1 MRRSDVSKYN
11 GPALI
16 ISNNKLRVYLMKL
29 IKVTALLILAFT
41 LSACGDSP
49 PSTSEAPATVA
60 PPAEPANE
68 SEIVLTNGVKTK
80 RIEGFGGVI
89 AEKYDDSQEWWAPY
103 ETPNEDAPNVII
115 FLLDDVGFAQVGSF
129 GGLIETPTIDQLAS
143 NGLRF
148 NNFHTTALCSPS
160 RASLMAGRN
169 PHSIGLGSHA
179 LTAMGFPGYNAIMP
193 ESAKSVANYLEESG
207 YINYALGKWDHTPL
221 YEVSQVGPFDRW
233 PSGEGFHHAY
243 TFMAADVHQFV
254 PVMWND
260 HTPEPYHKSVH
271 LDQDL
276 ADRAIEWITGHKSI
290 KPDLPFMMLWASGSM
305 HSPHHAPDSH
315 IDKYRGKFDMGW
327 DKAREEIIARQ
338 KELGIIPADTEL
350 TKRIDEIPAWDSLPA
365 EERELYARQME
376 VFAAQME
383 WVDLQ
388 IGRVVAELE
397 RIGELDNT
405 LIFVTADNGA
415 SGEGGLAGTFN
426 ETYVLNGLPTPL
438 EANLGHL
445 EDWGRENT
453 YPHYHAGWAMAGN
466 TPFRYF
472 KQSEHRG
479 GQQDHLVVHWP
490 NGIKAKGEIRDQYH
504 HISDIAPT
512 ILEAAGVEVPEVYHG
527 VKQQPMDG
535 VSMIYAFDAA
545 DAPNRKQRQ
554 YYEMFGNRAIWVDG
568 WKAVTLHAN
577 RMPWDLAVTL
587 PFDQD
592 EWELYNVAEDFSESR
607 NLADE
612 NPEKLAELVA
622 IFDEEAWKYNVYPLY
637 DDMIKRIGAQQDRL
651 FGDQKEFV
659 YFAPGAVRIAEK
671 SSAPVKNR
679 AHTIEAT
686 LERKGGEQGVI
697 VAVGGMTGGYT
708 MFVKNNRLYYDYN
721 YLDGVHYI
729 LESPPLTGGA
739 TNVKF
744 SFTKTREFGGNGELY
759 INGELVDEVEMPLM
773 HVSTYS
779 LAETFDVG
787 RDTGTQ
793 VSRMYTDPF
802 AYNGEL
808 DRVIFQV
815 SNDNTVPPRMLPPAA
830 YR

>member
-1 MRRSDVSKYN
+1 MTKPSVAVLLAACLLSSCSSDTQRDSRRS
-11 GPALI
+11 
-16 ISNNKLRVYLMKL
+16 
-29 IKVTALLILAFT
+29 
-41 LSACGDSP
+41 
-49 PSTSEAPATVA
+49 
-60 PPAEPANE
+60 
-68 SEIVLTNGVKTK
+68 EIAVVDGVKQK
-80 RIEGFGGVI
+80 AVEGFGGVI
-89 AEKYDDSQEWWAPY
+89 AERYEDSEEWWEPEARPR
-103 ETPNEDAPNVII
+103 EDAPNVII

-129 GGLIETPTIDQLAS
+129 GGLIETPNIDRLAA
-143 NGLRF
+143 NGLRY

-193 ESAKSVANYLEESG
+193 ASAKSVANYLQEHG
-207 YINYALGKWDHTPL
+207 YVNYALGKWDHTPL

-233 PSGEGFHHAY
+233 PSGEGFDHAY

-260 HTPEPYHKSVH
+260 HTPEPYRKSVH

-276 ADRAIEWITGHKSI
+276 ADRAIDWITGHKSI

-327 DKAREEIIARQ
+327 DRAREQILQRQ
-338 KELGIIPADTEL
+338 IERGVVPDGTGLTERIP
-350 TKRIDEIPAWDSLPA
+350 EIPAWDSLSP
-365 EERELYARQME
+365 EEQALYARQME

-388 IGRVVAELE
+388 IGRIVDELT

-426 ETYVLNGLPTPL
+426 ETYVLNGLQTPL
-438 EANLGHL
+438 EANLRAQA
-445 EDWGRENT
+445 DWGRANT

-479 GQQDHLVVHWP
+479 GQHDALVVHWP
-490 NGIKAKGEIRDQYH
+490 NAIEATGEVRSQYH
-504 HISDIAPT
+504 HIADIGPT
-512 ILEAAGVEVPEVYHG
+512 IMEAVGIEVPEEYHG
-527 VKQQPMDG
+527 VPQQPMDG
-535 VSMIYAFDAA
+535 VSMMYSFDDA

-554 YYEMFGNRAIWVDG
+554 YYEMFGNRAIWADG

-577 RMPWDLAVTL
+577 RMPWDVNVVL
-587 PFDQD
+587 PFEED
-592 EWELYNVAEDFSESR
+592 EWELYHVAEDFSEST
-607 NLADE
+607 NVAAD
-612 NPEKLAELVA
+612 NPDKLAELVA
-622 IFDEEAWKYNVYPLY
+622 MFDEEAWKYNVYPLY
-637 DDMIKRIGAQQDRL
+637 DDMIKRLAAQQDRL
-651 FGDQKEFV
+651 FGDQKDFV
-659 YFAPGAVRIAEK
+659 YYAPGAVRIAEK

-679 AHTIEAT
+679 AHTIET
-686 LERKGGEQGVI
+686 QIDLQGGEAGVI

-708 MFVKNNRLYYDYN
+708 MFIKNNRLYYDYN
-721 YLDGVHYI
+721 FLDGVHYV
-729 LESPPLTGGA
+729 LESPPLPSGRT
-739 TNVKF
+739 TMRFNF
-744 SFTKTREFGGNGELY
+744 IKTQPFGGIGELY
-759 INGELVDEVEMPLM
+759 VNDEKVDEVEMPQM
-773 HVSTYS
+773 HISTYS

-787 RDTGTQ
+787 MDTGTQ
-793 VSRMYTDPF
+793 VSDMYDDPF
-802 AYNGEL
+802 EFNGLL
-808 DRVIFQV
+808 DRVIFVV
-815 SNDNTVPPRMLPPAA
+815 SDENTVPPRDLPAV
-830 YR
+830 YY

>member
-1 MRRSDVSKYN
+1 MTRFPSFV
-11 GPALI
+11 
-16 ISNNKLRVYLMKL
+16 
-29 IKVTALLILAFT
+29 ILVVCIA
-41 LSACGDSP
+41 LSAFGSAPETASAADSDSAAAP
-49 PSTSEAPATVA
+49 EA
-60 PPAEPANE
+60 
-68 SEIVLTNGVKTK
+68 EIKMVDGVKK
-80 RIEGFGGVI
+80 KFVPGFGGVI
-89 AEKYDDSQEWWAPY
+89 AEKYEDSEEWWAEYKVPK
-103 ETPNEDAPNVII
+103 PDAPNVII

-129 GGLIETPTIDQLAS
+129 GGMIETPNIDALAN

-179 LTAMGFPGYNAIMP
+179 LTAMGFPGYNAVMP
-193 ESAKSVANYLEESG
+193 ESAKSVANYLAEEG

-233 PSGEGFHHAY
+233 PSGEGFQHAY

-260 HTPEPYHKSVH
+260 HTPEPYRKSVH

-290 KPDLPFMMLWASGSM
+290 KPNLPFMMLWASGSM

-315 IDKYRGKFDMGW
+315 IDKYKGKFDMGW
-327 DKAREEIIARQ
+327 DKAREMILERQ
-338 KELGIIPADTEL
+338 KELGIIPPNTML
-350 TKRIDEIPAWDSLPA
+350 TKRIDVIPAWDSLP
-365 EERELYARQME
+365 EEEKKLYARQME

-388 IGRVVAELE
+388 IGRVVKELE

-426 ETYVLNGLPTPL
+426 ETYVLNGLQTPMQD
-438 EANLGHL
+438 NLDNL
-445 EDWGRENT
+445 ADWGRENT

-479 GQQDHLVVHWP
+479 GQHDHLVVHWP
-490 NGIKAKGEIRDQYH
+490 KGIKAKGEIRSQYH
-504 HISDIAPT
+504 HITDIAPT
-512 ILEAAGVEVPEVYHG
+512 IMEAAGIGVPEEYHG
-527 VKQQPMDG
+527 VEQKPMDG
-535 VSMIYAFDAA
+535 VSMMYAFNNP
-545 DAPNRKQRQ
+545 DAPNAKQRQ

-568 WKAVTLHAN
+568 WKAVTIHAN
-577 RMPWDLAVTL
+577 RMPWELAVTL
-587 PFDQD
+587 PFDKD
-592 EWELYNVAEDFSESR
+592 KWELYNVEEDFSEA
-607 NLADE
+607 NDLAHE
-612 NPEKLAELVA
+612 NPEKLAELIA
-622 IFDEEAWKYNVYPLY
+622 IFDEEAWNYNVYPLY
-637 DDMIKRIGAQQDRL
+637 DDMIQRVGKQQDRL
-651 FGDQKEFV
+651 FGDQTEFV

-679 AHTIEAT
+679 AHTIET
-686 LERKGGEQGVI
+686 QLEIEGGEEGVI
-697 VAVGGMTGGYT
+697 VAVGGMTGGYA
-708 MFVKNNRLYYDYN
+708 MFVKGGKLYYDYN
-721 YLDGVHYI
+721 YLNGVHYI
-729 LESPPLTGGA
+729 LESPQLAAGTID
-739 TNVKF
+739 VKF
-744 SFTKTREFGGNGELY
+744 NFIKTQEYGGIGELY
-759 INGELVDEVEMPLM
+759 INGEKVDEVEMPLM
-773 HVSTYS
+773 HISTYS

-793 VSRMYTDPF
+793 VSTQYTDPF
-802 AYNGEL
+802 PYDGTL
-808 DRVIFQV
+808 DRVIFRIGEGAE
-815 SNDNTVPPRMLPPAA
+815 VPPRTLGTGI
-830 YR
+830 Y

>member
-1 MRRSDVSKYN
+1 MTRI
-11 GPALI
+11 ALFVVAVFGI
-16 ISNNKLRVYLMKL
+16 VLAGI
-29 IKVTALLILAFT
+29 AL
-41 LSACGDSP
+41 
-49 PSTSEAPATVA
+49 
-60 PPAEPANE
+60 PPAQAEI
-68 SEIVLTNGVKTK
+68 EIVDGVKTK
-80 RIEGFGGVI
+80 KVPGFGGVI
-89 AEKYDDSQEWWAPY
+89 AESYEDSKEWWPPY
-103 ETPNEDAPNVII
+103 KEPRPDAPNVII

-129 GGLIETPTIDQLAS
+129 GGLIETPNIDQLAS
-143 NGLRF
+143 NGLRY

-179 LTAMGFPGYNAIMP
+179 LTAMGFPGYNAIVP
-193 ESAKSVANYLEESG
+193 PSAKSVANYLEEEG
-207 YINYALGKWDHTPL
+207 YVNYALGKWDHTPL
-221 YEVSQVGPFDRW
+221 YEVSQIGPHHRW
-233 PSGEGFHHAY
+233 PSDEGFAHAY

-260 HTPEPYHKSVH
+260 HTPEPYRKSVH

-315 IDKYRGKFDMGW
+315 IDKYKGKFDMGW
-327 DKAREEIIARQ
+327 DKAREMILARQ
-338 KELGIIPADTEL
+338 KKLGIVPDNTRLTE
-350 TKRIDEIPAWDSLPA
+350 RIDQIPAWDSLSDK
-365 EERELYARQME
+365 EKSLYARQME

-388 IGRVVAELE
+388 IGRIVNELK

-405 LIFVTADNGA
+405 LIFVTSDNGA

-426 ETYVLNGLPTPL
+426 ETYVLNGLQTPL
-438 EANLGHL
+438 EANYKNQ

-479 GQQDHLVVHWP
+479 GQHDALVVHWP
-490 NGIKAKGEIRDQYH
+490 KGIKAKGEIRNQYH

-512 ILEAAGVEVPEVYHG
+512 IMETVGISVPETYHG

-535 VSMIYAFDAA
+535 TSMLYAFDNA
-545 DAPNRKQRQ
+545 DAPNAKKRQ

-568 WKAVTLHAN
+568 WKAVSLHAK
-577 RMPWDLAVTL
+577 RMPWDVNVVL
-587 PFDQD
+587 PFEQD
-592 EWELYNVAEDFSESR
+592 EWELYHVAEDFSEST
-607 NLADE
+607 NLAKK
-612 NPEKLAELVA
+612 NPEKLQELIE

-651 FGDQKEFV
+651 FGDKKEFI
-659 YFAPGAVRIAEK
+659 YFAPGAIRIAEK

-679 AHTIEAT
+679 AHNIET
-686 LERKGGEQGVI
+686 RIDFTGSEEGVI
-697 VAVGGMTGGYT
+697 VACGGMTGGYT
-708 MFVKNNRLYYDYN
+708 MFIKDNRLYFDYN
-721 YLDGVHYI
+721 FLDGVHYI
-729 LESPPLTGGA
+729 LKSPPLPNGKIDL
-739 TNVKF
+739 KF
-744 SFTKTREFGGNGELY
+744 NFIRTKPFGGEGELY
-759 INGELVDEVEMPLM
+759 VNGEKVDEVEMPQM
-773 HVSTYS
+773 HIATYS

-787 RDTGTQ
+787 CDTGTQ
-793 VSRMYTDPF
+793 VSNL
-802 AYNGEL
+802 YNGIFKFNGKL
-808 DRVIFQV
+808 DRVIFTV
-815 SNDNTVPPRMLPPAA
+815 SDDNTVPPRNLPAV
-830 YR
+830 YY

>member
-1 MRRSDVSKYN
+1 MW
-11 GPALI
+11 
-16 ISNNKLRVYLMKL
+16 KL
-29 IKVTALLILAFT
+29 ISVLALFT
-41 LSACGDSP
+41 LAACGG
-49 PSTSEAPATVA
+49 EPAGE
-60 PPAEPANE
+60 AEPANATSEPEFSVSE
-68 SEIVLTNGVKTK
+68 SGVKTK
-80 RIEGFGGVI
+80 NIEGFGGVI
-89 AEKYDDSQEWWAPY
+89 AESYADSQEWWA
-103 ETPNEDAPNVII
+103 EEELPNEDAPNVII

-129 GGLIETPTIDQLAS
+129 GALIDTPNIDRLAD

-160 RASLMAGRN
+160 RATLMAGRN

-193 ESAKSVANYLEESG
+193 ESAKSVANYLQQEG
-207 YINYALGKWDHTPL
+207 YVNYALGKWDHTPL

-233 PSGEGFHHAY
+233 PSGEGFQHAY

-260 HTPEPYHKSVH
+260 HTPEPYRKSVH

-305 HSPHHAPDSH
+305 HSPHHAPDSY
-315 IDKYRGKFDMGW
+315 IDRYAGKFDQGW
-327 DKAREEIIARQ
+327 DVAREEILERQ
-338 KELGIIPADTEL
+338 KALGIVPADTLMTE
-350 TKRIDEIPAWDSLPA
+350 RIDEIPAWDSLPDQ
-365 EERELYARQME
+365 EKKLYARQME

-383 WVDLQ
+383 WVDHQ

-397 RIGELDNT
+397 RIGQLDNT

-426 ETYVLNGLPTPL
+426 ETYVLNGLQTPL
-438 EANLGHL
+438 EANLSHL

-490 NGIKAKGEIRDQYH
+490 DGIEAKGEIRSQYH

-512 ILEAAGVEVPEVYHG
+512 IMQAAGIEVPDEIYG
-527 VKQQPMDG
+527 VEQQPMDG
-535 VSMIYAFDAA
+535 VSMMYAFNDAA
-545 DAPNRKQRQ
+545 APNRKERQ

-577 RMPWDLAVTL
+577 RMPWDVNVVL
-587 PFDQD
+587 PFEND
-592 EWELYNVAEDFSESR
+592 EWELYHVAEDFSEST
-607 NLADE
+607 NLAE
-612 NPEKLAELVA
+612 ANPEKLQELIA

-637 DDMIKRIGAQQDRL
+637 DDMIQRLGAQQDRL
-651 FGDQKEFV
+651 FGDQTEFV
-659 YFAPGAVRIAEK
+659 YFAPGAIRIAEK

-679 AHTIEAT
+679 AHTIET
-686 LERKGGEQGVI
+686 RIDLTGEEEGVI
-697 VAVGGMTGGYT
+697 AAVGGMTGGYT
-708 MFVKNNRLYYDYN
+708 MFIKDHRLYYDYN
-721 YLDGVHYI
+721 FLDGVHYI
-729 LESPPLTGGA
+729 LRSSTLPRGTTDL
-739 TNVKF
+739 KF
-744 SFTKTREFGGNGELY
+744 NFIKTQSFGGTGELY
-759 INGELVDEVEMPLM
+759 VNGEKVDEVEMPQM
-773 HVSTYS
+773 HIATYS
-779 LAETFDVG
+779 LAETFDIG

-793 VSRMYTDPF
+793 VSDLYTGIFKFNAD
-802 AYNGEL
+802 L
-808 DRVIFQV
+808 DRVLVTV
-815 SNDNTVPPRMLPPAA
+815 SDENTVPPRQLPAT
-830 YR
+830 YY

>member
-1 MRRSDVSKYN
+1 MRKYIPILLLSLMMFSCSG
-11 GPALI
+11 GPPEG
-16 ISNNKLRVYLMKL
+16 SE
-29 IKVTALLILAFT
+29 
-41 LSACGDSP
+41 DSIF
-49 PSTSEAPATVA
+49 
-60 PPAEPANE
+60 E
-68 SEIVLTNGVKTK
+68 SSGVKQK
-80 RIEGFGGVI
+80 KVEGFGGVI
-89 AEKYDDSQEWWAPY
+89 AEKYSDSEEWWAP
-103 ETPNEDAPNVII
+103 EKRPPEGAPNVII

-129 GGLIETPTIDQLAS
+129 GALIETPHIDKLAE

-160 RASLMAGRN
+160 RATLMAGRN

-193 ESAKSVANYLEESG
+193 ESAKSVANYLQEHG
-207 YINYALGKWDHTPL
+207 YVNYALGKWDHTPL

-233 PSGEGFHHAY
+233 PSGEGFQHAY
-243 TFMAADVHQFV
+243 TFMAADVHQFI

-260 HTPEPYHKSVH
+260 HTPEPYRKSVH

-315 IDKYRGKFDMGW
+315 IDKYKGKFDMGW
-327 DKAREEIIARQ
+327 DKAREIILERQ
-338 KELGIIPADTEL
+338 KELGIIPADTKL
-350 TKRIDEIPAWDSLPA
+350 TERIDEIPAWDSLST
-365 EERELYARQME
+365 REKSLYARQME

-388 IGRVVAELE
+388 IGRVVEELK

-426 ETYVLNGLPTPL
+426 ETYELNGLQTPL
-438 EANLGHL
+438 EANYGNQ

-479 GQQDHLVVHWP
+479 GQHDHLVVHWP
-490 NGIKAKGEIRDQYH
+490 SGIKAKGEIRNQYH

-512 ILEAAGVEVPEVYHG
+512 IMEAVGIDVPEEYHS
-527 VKQQPMDG
+527 VEQQPMEG
-535 VSMIYAFDAA
+535 VSMAYAFD
-545 DAPNRKQRQ
+545 DEKAPNRKKRQ

-568 WKAVTLHAN
+568 WKAVSLHAT
-577 RMPWDLAVTL
+577 RMPWDVNVVL
-587 PFDQD
+587 PFEDD
-592 EWELYNVAEDFSESR
+592 EWELYHVAEDFSESTD
-607 NLADE
+607 LAE
-612 NPEKLAELVA
+612 EHPEKLQELIK

-637 DDMIKRIGAQQDRL
+637 DDMIKRLGAQQDRL
-651 FGDQKEFV
+651 FGDRKEFI
-659 YFAPGAVRIAEK
+659 YYAPGAVRIAEK

-679 AHTIEAT
+679 AHTIET
-686 LERKGGEQGVI
+686 HLNLKGDEEGVI
-697 VAVGGMTGGYT
+697 VACGGMTGGYT
-708 MFVKNNRLYYDYN
+708 MFIKGDRLYYDYN
-721 YLDGVHYI
+721 FLDGVHYI
-729 LESPPLTGGA
+729 LKSPRLPEGNTDLKFNFILTQQ
-739 TNVKF
+739 
-744 SFTKTREFGGNGELY
+744 FGGKGELFVNGEK
-759 INGELVDEVEMPLM
+759 VDEVEMPQM
-773 HVSTYS
+773 HISTYS

-787 RDTGTQ
+787 LDTGTQ
-793 VSRMYTDPF
+793 VSNLYDGTFEFDG
-802 AYNGEL
+802 NL
-808 DRVIFQV
+808 DRVTFTV
-815 SNDNTVPPRMLPPAA
+815 SDDNTVPPRKLPTAN
-830 YR
+830 Y

>member
-1 MRRSDVSKYN
+1 MW
-11 GPALI
+11 
-16 ISNNKLRVYLMKL
+16 KL
-29 IKVTALLILAFT
+29 ISVLALFT
-41 LSACGDSP
+41 LAACGG
-49 PSTSEAPATVA
+49 
-60 PPAEPANE
+60 EPAGEAERANATGEPEFSVSE
-68 SEIVLTNGVKTK
+68 SGVKSK
-80 RIEGFGGVI
+80 NVEGFGGVI
-89 AEKYDDSQEWWAPY
+89 AESYADSQEWWA
-103 ETPNEDAPNVII
+103 EEELPNEDAPNVII

-129 GGLIETPTIDQLAS
+129 GALIDTPNIDRLAD

-160 RASLMAGRN
+160 RATLMAGRN

-193 ESAKSVANYLEESG
+193 ESAKSVANYLQDAG
-207 YINYALGKWDHTPL
+207 YVNYALGKWDHTPL

-233 PSGEGFHHAY
+233 PSGEGFQHAY

-260 HTPEPYHKSVH
+260 HTPEPYRKSVH

-305 HSPHHAPDSH
+305 HSPHHAPDSI
-315 IDKYRGKFDMGW
+315 IDKYAGKFDQGW
-327 DKAREEIIARQ
+327 DVAREEILERQ
-338 KELGIIPADTEL
+338 KALGIVPADTLMTE
-350 TKRIDEIPAWDSLPA
+350 RIDEIPAWDSLPDQ
-365 EERELYARQME
+365 EKKLYARQME

-383 WVDLQ
+383 WVDHQ

-405 LIFVTADNGA
+405 LIFVTSDNGA

-426 ETYVLNGLPTPL
+426 ETYVLNGLQTPL
-438 EANLGHL
+438 EANLSHL

-490 NGIKAKGEIRDQYH
+490 NGIEAKGEIRSQYH

-512 ILEAAGVEVPEVYHG
+512 IMEAAGIEVPDEIYG
-527 VKQQPMDG
+527 VEQQPMDG
-535 VSMIYAFDAA
+535 VSMMYSFDDAA
-545 DAPNRKQRQ
+545 APNRKERQ

-568 WKAVTLHAN
+568 WKAVTLHGN
-577 RMPWDLAVTL
+577 RMPWDVNVVL
-587 PFDQD
+587 PFEND
-592 EWELYNVAEDFSESR
+592 EWELYHVAEDFSEST
-607 NLADE
+607 NLAE
-612 NPEKLAELVA
+612 ANPEKLQELIG

-637 DDMIKRIGAQQDRL
+637 DDMIRRLGAQQDRL
-651 FGDQKEFV
+651 FGDQTEFV
-659 YFAPGAVRIAEK
+659 YFAPGAIRIAEK

-679 AHTIEAT
+679 AHTIET
-686 LERKGGEQGVI
+686 RIDLNGEEEGVI
-697 VAVGGMTGGYT
+697 AAVGGMTGGYT
-708 MFVKNNRLYYDYN
+708 MFIKDHRLYYDYN
-721 YLDGVHYI
+721 FLDGVHYI
-729 LESPPLTGGA
+729 LRSSTLPRGTTDL
-739 TNVKF
+739 KF
-744 SFTKTREFGGNGELY
+744 NFIKTQSFGGIGELY
-759 INGELVDEVEMPLM
+759 VNGEKVDEVEMPQM
-773 HVSTYS
+773 HIATYS
-779 LAETFDVG
+779 LAETFDIG

-793 VSRMYTDPF
+793 VSNLYTGIFKFNAD
-802 AYNGEL
+802 L
-808 DRVIFQV
+808 DRVLITV
-815 SNDNTVPPRMLPPAA
+815 SDENTVPPRRLPAT
-830 YR
+830 YY